1 MPTTHSSSNNWR
13 GLRLT
18 SGVAFCFAL
27 MGGIATGALAQRIGV
42 EPPVPISPVPH
53 FGGIGGGAG
62 ALPTMPQIAPAPLNA
77 PQIAPAPAIAPPVA
91 VPQPVAPV
99 APARVV
105 RFRCQIA
112 PETDSCKE
120 PPAPDGGGS
129 DEDCDCSHDYC
140 YDDGSG
146 GRVCEKQ

>member
-1 MPTTHSSSNNWR
+1 MCATA
-13 GLRLT
+13 T
-18 SGVAFCFAL
+18 SAF
-27 MGGIATGALAQRIGV
+27 AQHVV

-112 PETDSCKE
+112 PEMDSCKE